1 MILFGFMKFFF
12 YEVKLGFKQFRKFF
26 RFKSILEKEIIG
38 SKEVLNINILK
49 KFELLYLK
57 SEVFLKSEN
66 VEIDELVNEVI

>member
-1 MILFGFMKFFF
+1 M
-12 YEVKLGFKQFRKFF
+12 
-26 RFKSILEKEIIG
+26 EKEIIG